1 MKNNCIYQIGPNH
14 TLNMSWN
21 WPNWEQLRALVYSV
35 NSYYL
40 RLNSHPHKVSV
51 SVTLNFFLL
60 IGWFVNKSNYADL
73 PLREF
78 LSLVHRISFL
88 VIGNNIQLSL
98 NTLNYRIWCSA
109 KFPNNGPGNIWLL
122 TIVSVVW
129 MDLQGEGMFKYQ
141 CNNCQN
147 FL

>member
-1 MKNNCIYQIGPNH
+1 
-14 TLNMSWN
+14 MSWN
-21 WPNWEQLRALVYSV
+21 RPNWEQLRALVYSE
-35 NSYYL
+35 NSYHL
-40 RLNSHPHKVSV
+40 RPISQHPKVLV

-78 LSLVHRISFL
+78 LILVHRISFL
-88 VIGNNIQLSL
+88 VIGNNMHLVL
-98 NTLNYRIWCSA
+98 NSAFALFWCSA
-109 KFPNNGPGNIWLL
+109 KFHNNGPGNIRLL

-129 MDLQGEGMFKYQ
+129 MDLQDEGMFKYE